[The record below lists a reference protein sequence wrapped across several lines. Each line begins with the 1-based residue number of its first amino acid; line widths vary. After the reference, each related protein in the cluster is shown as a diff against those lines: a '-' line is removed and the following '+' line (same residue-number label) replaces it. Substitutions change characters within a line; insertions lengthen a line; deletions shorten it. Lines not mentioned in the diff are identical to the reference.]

1 DDRRRQWRSRQGA
14 LVLPAHDLELEIEP
28 ELLELRAHLGG
39 SVGNLGRGGFSD
51 EDAMGRV
58 RHLRLENEIVSGKK
72 RAQRLCALSF
82 RDVLAR
88 ELELS
93 LLFPALRLD
102 TLGDAARGDSTVHG
116 GERVGGPLGRAS
128 IAVHD
133 LDALE
138 DIRADDARQILD
150 VELENGPRARR

>member
-1 DDRRRQWRSRQGA
+1 RPRSGWPKRERDAWNRHARRPVTQRDAEDDRRRQWRSRQGA

-82 RDVLAR
+82 RDEPAR
-88 ELELS
+88 E
-93 LLFPALRLD
+93 
-102 TLGDAARGDSTVHG
+102 
-116 GERVGGPLGRAS
+116 
-128 IAVHD
+128 
-133 LDALE
+133 
-138 DIRADDARQILD
+138 
-150 VELENGPRARR
+150 